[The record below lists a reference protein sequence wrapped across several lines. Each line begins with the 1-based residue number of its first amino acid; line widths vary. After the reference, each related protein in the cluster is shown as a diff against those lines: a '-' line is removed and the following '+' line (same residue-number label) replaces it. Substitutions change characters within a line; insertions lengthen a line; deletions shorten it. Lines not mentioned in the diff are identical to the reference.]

1 MLVVDSN
8 KMIVTTIAEVTDE
21 ATGQT
26 MTYVYETYG
35 EDKFNEIVE
44 FYANTRAGLRSVVR
58 GFAYRDQD
66 GNDVLVAEKVIEN
79 KL

>member
-1 MLVVDSN
+1 MLVVDST
-8 KMIVTTIAEVTDE
+8 KMIVTTVAEVTDE

-26 MTYVYETYG
+26 MVYVYETYG
-35 EDKFNEIVE
+35 EDKFNEMVE
-44 FYANTRAGLRSVVR
+44 FYTNTRAGLRSVVR
-58 GFAYRDQD
+58 GYAYRDQD

>member
-1 MLVVDSN
+1 MLVVDST
-8 KMIVTTIAEVTDE
+8 KMIVTTVAEVTEE

-26 MTYVYETYG
+26 MIYTYETYG

-58 GFAYRDQD
+58 GYAYRDQD